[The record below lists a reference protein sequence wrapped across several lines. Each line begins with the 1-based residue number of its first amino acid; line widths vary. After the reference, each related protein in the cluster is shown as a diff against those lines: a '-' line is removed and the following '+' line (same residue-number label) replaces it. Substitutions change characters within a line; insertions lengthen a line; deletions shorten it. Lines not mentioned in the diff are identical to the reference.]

1 MRRWFWIAAFALV
14 TTSSSRADEAFF
26 RRCEIERRAALV
38 SADTATLGRLMADGA
53 QYIHS
58 NGEVDD
64 EAKLTQRIAS
74 GALRYRMIV
83 ANEEKYAC
91 NATGCEVSGTQT
103 LEVTADGREFTLRN
117 RFTVTWLNAGGA
129 CQFVAYQS
137 APLAPPAK

>member
-1 MRRWFWIAAFALV
+1 MRLRRSSWWAVLALV
-14 TTSSSRADEAFF
+14 VGTSARADDAFF

-38 SADTATLGRLMADGA
+38 NGDTATLGRLMADGA

-58 NGEVDD
+58 NGEIDD
-64 EAKLTQRIAS
+64 EAKLKQRLAS

-83 ANEEKYAC
+83 ANEENYAC

-103 LEVTADGREFTLRN
+103 LDVSAEGRDFSMRN
-117 RFTVTWLNAGGA
+117 RFRVTWLNVAGA

-137 APLAPPAK
+137 SPLAK